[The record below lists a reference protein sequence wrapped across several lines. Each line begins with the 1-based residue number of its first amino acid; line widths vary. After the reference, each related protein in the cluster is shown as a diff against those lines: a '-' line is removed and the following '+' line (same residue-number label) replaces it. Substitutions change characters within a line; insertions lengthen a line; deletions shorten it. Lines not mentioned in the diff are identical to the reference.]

1 MTNSKKIKV
10 LIVDDSPT
18 IREYL
23 NYIIS
28 TDHDIKVV
36 GTARDGK
43 EAVDL
48 VQQTNPDVVTMDI
61 HMPRMDGYEATR
73 KIMEIHPVPIVIISS
88 KIPEDIENTFRAI
101 KAGAVAVL
109 EKPGGPGHPEAE
121 YMAAKILQTIK
132 LMSEIR
138 VVRRLI
144 NRRKNR
150 ISSMQQVGSG
160 LRPEPTQLQQ
170 VGSGLRPE
178 PTQRLEPTSYEE
190 KTRLFQNAAYLIQ
203 VVAIGASTGGP
214 PVIRTIL
221 CNLTKGFP
229 FTLLFVQHIASGFLK
244 GMVAWLKKETGGGLP
259 IQIASNGDRA
269 LPGHVYFAPDDFQM
283 GITGSGE
290 IVLSKNSHENG
301 LRPSVSYLFRSAV
314 NAYGN
319 RSAGILLTG
328 MGRDGAAELKI
339 MKEKGAVTIAQDRES
354 SVIYGMPGEAVKI
367 DAATHI
373 LSPEKIAEFLN
384 IITGR

>member
-23 NYIIS
+23 KYIIS
-28 TDHDIKVV
+28 TDNNITVV

-48 VQQTNPDVVTMDI
+48 VQQTHPDVVTMDI

-88 KIPEDIENTFRAI
+88 KIPEDVENTFRAI

-109 EKPGGPGHPEAE
+109 EKPGGPGHPESE
-121 YMAAKILQTIK
+121 FMVAKIIQTIK

-144 NRRKNR
+144 NSRKSR
-150 ISSMQQVGSG
+150 ISSVQQVGSS
-160 LRPEPTQLQQ
+160 LRL
-170 VGSGLRPE
+170 E
-178 PTQRLEPTSYEE
+178 PTQRLEPTSHEE
-190 KTRLFQNAAYLIQ
+190 KTPLFQNSAYLIQ
-203 VVAIGASTGGP
+203 TVAIGASTGGP

-221 CNLTKGFP
+221 SNLTKGFP
-229 FTLLFVQHIASGFLK
+229 FTILFVQHIASGFLR
-244 GMVAWLKKETGGGLP
+244 GMVEWLKKEIGEGLP
-259 IQIASNGDRA
+259 IHIASHGDRA
-269 LPGHVYFAPDDFQM
+269 LPGHVYFAPDDFHM
-283 GITGSGE
+283 GIMSSGE
-290 IVLSKNSHENG
+290 IVLSKSSHENG
-301 LRPSVSYLFRSAV
+301 LRPSVSYLFRSAA

-319 RSAGILLTG
+319 KSAGILLTG
-328 MGRDGAAELKI
+328 MGRDGAAELKT
-339 MKEKGAVTIAQDRES
+339 MKEKGAVTIAQNRES

-373 LSPEKIAEFLN
+373 LSPERIAEFLN